1 LQTLIR
7 MNDKQLFE
15 DKYSYILA
23 DLLYKKG
30 LLNLLLCTD
39 EKILVS
45 TAWLL
50 LATTCVATLI
60 LEAF

>member
-1 LQTLIR
+1 

>member
-1 LQTLIR
+1 
-7 MNDKQLFE
+7 MNNKQLFK
-15 DKYSYILA
+15 DKYSCILA

-30 LLNLLLCTD
+30 LLNLLLCMD
-39 EKILVS
+39 EKLLVS

-50 LATTCVATLI
+50 LATACVITLI